1 MDIWEKL
8 QAVEQNFFAIEQ
20 QLQSTARALP
30 DPIFVIDEFGKYLD
44 VIGGQ
49 ERSLYHSGKFL
60 KGKHLHE
67 VLPENLADTF
77 MQTISAAIA
86 DNSLKIIEYQLN
98 PDGITGS
105 PPDSSKKNQWFEGRV
120 YPIKDRANE
129 VHSVIWLSL
138 NITETKNLEERLQ
151 ELSEMD
157 TLTGAY
163 NRRHFMQIFD
173 QAFSIA
179 KRYKTKLSV
188 LHIDIDKFKEINEKY
203 GHDAGDAVL
212 KEFVIFCKDNL
223 RQSDLFARY
232 GGVEFIVLLQN
243 TPSLG
248 AAIIAERFR
257 ARIEE
262 MSVTYEKQTIHFT
275 ISIGISQALD
285 NDTSST
291 AVISR
296 ADIALYQ
303 AKKKG
308 RNRIE
313 IS

>member
-1 MDIWEKL
+1 
-8 QAVEQNFFAIEQ
+8 
-20 QLQSTARALP
+20 
-30 DPIFVIDEFGKYLD
+30 
-44 VIGGQ
+44 
-49 ERSLYHSGKFL
+49 
-60 KGKHLHE
+60 
-67 VLPENLADTF
+67 
-77 MQTISAAIA
+77 
-86 DNSLKIIEYQLN
+86 
-98 PDGITGS
+98 
-105 PPDSSKKNQWFEGRV
+105 
-120 YPIKDRANE
+120 
-129 VHSVIWLSL
+129 
-138 NITETKNLEERLQ
+138 
-151 ELSEMD
+151 
-157 TLTGAY
+157 
-163 NRRHFMQIFD
+163 MQIFD